1 MRNFKKL
8 FNYSCM
14 FSFML
19 IITLL
24 ASCKGKPN
32 YSFATSTDAV
42 SACKEK
48 LCSLRNVKDAD
59 MKEVA
64 EIICDWSELQ
74 DSAYNVLLND
84 TIEESNAK
92 LTEQYFVISDSI
104 REEITR
110 IALEKNRSMED
121 MLYLKI
127 HTAAD
132 KEKTQSSELYKSA
145 TAFYESLD
153 NNKTFSNSSLTLQK
167 YNELLASKP
176 FSGEKDMLEFIS
188 KEDQC
193 FRSLLIYLNNI
204 EQKDLQS
211 ITQQTATYFDTLT
224 QNVAKN
230 PGNEQAERI
239 RMYLMMRFNRRIIQN
254 AIVCKEYINK
264 NTRLTEVQNAN
275 YRWMVIQPFFS
286 INNYAMA
293 LITPKQEKQ
302 MTELAKV
309 LPDLLCTL
317 DGADPNEATADE
329 KTKLSAILVE
339 YFLKSYLRLSI

>member
-1 MRNFKKL
+1 MANYKKV
-8 FNYSCM
+8 FNLYCM
-14 FSFML
+14 FFFML
-19 IITLL
+19 VITLL

-32 YSFATSTDAV
+32 YSFTTSEDAV

-48 LCSLRNVKDAD
+48 LYDLRNIKDAD
-59 MKEVA
+59 MKDVV
-64 EIICDWSELQ
+64 EIVNDWTELQ

-84 TIEESNAK
+84 TVGDSNVK
-92 LTEQYFVISDSI
+92 LTEQYFVFTDSI
-104 REEITR
+104 RDEITR
-110 IALEKNRSMED
+110 IAMSKSRSMED

-127 HTAAD
+127 HTATD
-132 KEKTQSSELYKSA
+132 KEKTQKSELYKSA
-145 TAFYESLD
+145 VAFYESLD
-153 NNKTFSNSSLTLQK
+153 NNKTFSNASITLQK

-193 FRSLLIYLNNI
+193 FRSLLLFLNSI
-204 EQKDLQS
+204 EQKDLQT
-211 ITQQTATYFDTLT
+211 ITQQTASYFDTLS

-254 AIVCKEYINK
+254 AIVCKEDINK
-264 NTRLTEVQNAN
+264 NMRLTEIQNAN

-286 INNYAMA
+286 IDNYAMA

-302 MTELAKV
+302 LTGLAKV

-317 DGADPNEATADE
+317 DGADPNEATPEE
-329 KTKLSAILVE
+329 KAKLSSILVE
-339 YFLKSYLRLSI
+339 YFMKSYLHF